1 MTEAWHWIAPDRMT
15 RYAPRVPIVVGET
28 LRVEPPLALCERGLH
43 GSIRAI
49 DALQYAPGTIV
60 CRVRMSGDIV
70 RGDDKLVATER
81 TVLWMYDATRVLH
94 EFACCVAEAAL
105 LLADVGDARYWQAI
119 EAKRAWLRGEVDD
132 VQLAAARAAASSA
145 AWAAASSAAW
155 AAAWDA
161 ASSAAWD
168 AAWDD
173 ARAAASS
180 AAWAAAWDAAWDAAS
195 SAAWDAA
202 WDDARDEQNALLEA
216 MLTEGR
222 P

>member
-1 MTEAWHWIAPDRMT
+1 MNDTVEAWHWIAPDRMT

-43 GSIRAI
+43 ASLRAI

-94 EFACCVAEAAL
+94 EFGCCVAEAAL
-105 LLADVGDARYWQAI
+105 LLADVNDARSWRAV
-119 EAKRAWLRGEVDD
+119 EAKRAWLRGEIDD
-132 VQLAAARAAASSA
+132 MQLAAARAAARAAAWEAARDAARDAARAAASSA
-145 AWAAASSAAW
+145 ARAAAR
-155 AAAWDA
+155 AAAWD
-161 ASSAAWD
+161 D
-168 AAWDD
+168 
-173 ARAAASS
+173 
-180 AAWAAAWDAAWDAAS
+180 
-195 SAAWDAA
+195 A

>member
-1 MTEAWHWIAPDRMT
+1 MNDTVEAWHWIAQDRMT

-43 GSIRAI
+43 ASLRAL

-70 RGDDKLVATER
+70 RGNDKLVATER

-105 LLADVGDARYWQAI
+105 LLAEVGDARCWQAI
-119 EAKRAWLRGEVDD
+119 EAKRAWLRGEIDD
-132 VQLAAARAAASSA
+132 MQLAAAWDA
-145 AWAAASSAAW
+145 AWAAASSAARDAAIAAAWSAAW
-155 AAAWDA
+155 AAAREAAREAAWAA
-161 ASSAAWD
+161 ASS
-168 AAWDD
+168 
-173 ARAAASS
+173 AASS
-180 AAWAAAWDAAWDAAS
+180 AAWAAPWSAAREAAWAAAWD
-195 SAAWDAA
+195 
-202 WDDARDEQNALLEA
+202 EQSTLLEQ
-216 MLTEGR
+216 MLTEAR